1 MAVPWVL
8 TGVPSVTRPNYVNEV
23 RLIAANKHPM
33 YLPSELR
40 RANINPWAQ
49 NSLSYLVSR
58 YYQYPALVGSVR
70 SCREGNYACARS
82 RCSVMAGIGVFKY
95 IARKVIDL
103 FRAGNTG
110 QN

>member
-1 MAVPWVL
+1 
-8 TGVPSVTRPNYVNEV
+8 
-23 RLIAANKHPM
+23 M

-95 IARKVIDL
+95 IARKSMSIS
-103 FRAGNTG
+103 RPSMHRSAGNLTPSCIILTSSV
-110 QN
+110 